1 LWFTTNALKDE
12 QLKAQK
18 PKLSFLAHGGNNNFL
33 FFFSK
38 NIISNPYKILALKA
52 LK

>member
-1 LWFTTNALKDE
+1 LWFTTNALRDE

-18 PKLSFLAHGGNNNFL
+18 PKLSFLAHGGNNYI